1 MSNTYTSIASIMD
14 LVERTHSLA
23 ELTQALAD
31 LSAMFEE
38 ENISEYQ
45 YKNVKKLIE
54 DKIKRLSK

>member
-54 DKIKRLSK
+54 DKIKD